1 MRSHFLSVSFFKTV
15 NTSPFRKVAV
25 ESAVCFGDAI
35 AISIQPE
42 SRPSIAGYAHRLL
55 EKKFVCFCGSKRR
68 LPDEGRLLRLTASS
82 TRPDAPACRRS
93 SGGRGRTRGRIGA
106 NRSAGRCGCRSPA
119 RCRRA
124 RVCAAACG
132 WGDRAGIPGRAFRRD
147 GGCGLLIQRDSWTP
161 LPDLES
167 ELRSPR
173 TPQGGRERRRRGFGV
188 APRFQCVGMMSS

>member
-68 LPDEGRLLRLTASS
+68 LPDEGRLLRLTAPS
-82 TRPDAPACRRS
+82 TRPDAPARRRPRKV
-93 SGGRGRTRGRIGA
+93 GGTEGGA
-106 NRSAGRCGCRSPA
+106 ALVL
-119 RCRRA
+119 RRA
-124 RVCAAACG
+124 FNALG
-132 WGDRAGIPGRAFRRD
+132 
-147 GGCGLLIQRDSWTP
+147 
-161 LPDLES
+161 
-167 ELRSPR
+167 
-173 TPQGGRERRRRGFGV
+173 
-188 APRFQCVGMMSS
+188 